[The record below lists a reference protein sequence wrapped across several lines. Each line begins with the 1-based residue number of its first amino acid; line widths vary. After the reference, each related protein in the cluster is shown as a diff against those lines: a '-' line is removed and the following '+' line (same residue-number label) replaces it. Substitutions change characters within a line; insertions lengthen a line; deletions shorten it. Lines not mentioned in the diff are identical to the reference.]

1 MPHGLRNA
9 FFRRLISKSV
19 QIYNIYFIYASARE
33 LFYKK
38 VYFYVQKESSLNPQL
53 STLNFFYY
61 LCTVIWNNM
70 GFWRKN
76 RIFNFQLSIFNVV
89 FLLCTACTKVNT
101 PRPYGYYRI
110 TPPDTTYIPFETYQL
125 STLNSQLSTYPYN
138 FALSRNAVVQP
149 RLEPG
154 EEYWINL
161 YYPAFDATIHCSY
174 KPVRGNLRE
183 LTADALE
190 FVYRN
195 ASHASAI
202 PEREYN
208 HPEAHVYGV
217 LFDLE
222 GNTASSCQFFLT
234 DSTRHFFR
242 ASVYCNCPPNADSLA
257 PVYNYLRT
265 DVIRLVESFEWK

>member
-1 MPHGLRNA
+1 
-9 FFRRLISKSV
+9 
-19 QIYNIYFIYASARE
+19 
-33 LFYKK
+33 
-38 VYFYVQKESSLNPQL
+38 
-53 STLNFFYY
+53 
-61 LCTVIWNNM
+61 M
-70 GFWRKN
+70 GFLVKK
-76 RIFNFQLSIFNVV
+76 IFLNSKFLILNWVLITSVACHNVS
-89 FLLCTACTKVNT
+89 T
-101 PRPYGYYRI
+101 PRPYGYFRI
-110 TPPDTTYIPFETYQL
+110 TPPDTAYMDFAAYQL
-125 STLNSQLSTYPYN
+125 PTTNDQLPTTNYPYT
-138 FALSRNAVVQP
+138 FSLSRNAVVQP

-154 EEYWINL
+154 EQYWINL
-161 YYPAFDATIHCSY
+161 YYPCFDATIHCSY

-183 LTADALE
+183 LTDDALE

-257 PVYNYLRT
+257 PVYDYLRT